1 MAFRETSD
9 FDMPI
14 PGMAM
19 THELGARP
27 WQSPPKMTTVEEGI
41 DFYLSRLVDKK
52 TASRLIEIIEK
63 GVPLTAIAETLTLG
77 GVMQGM
83 HTIDVAVLV

>member
-14 PGMAM
+14 SGMAM

-52 TASRLIEIIEK
+52 THLALLRLSK
-63 GVPLTAIAETLTLG
+63 RVYAYLPL
-77 GVMQGM
+77 QK
-83 HTIDVAVLV
+83 H

>member
-19 THELGARP
+19 THELG
-27 WQSPPKMTTVEEGI
+27 
-41 DFYLSRLVDKK
+41 
-52 TASRLIEIIEK
+52 
-63 GVPLTAIAETLTLG
+63 LG
-77 GVMQGM
+77 RGS
-83 HTIDVAVLV
+83 LLLR